1 MKELRISA
9 TVRVQRN
16 EGHPENYLFLIVGG
30 RRFFLGVLTPG
41 MTRADVKRMALAH
54 PQLSVSRGA

>member
-1 MKELRISA
+1 MKLVLPGGV
-9 TVRVQRN
+9 TVERN
-16 EGHPENYLFLIVGG
+16 AGHPENYLWIIVGG

-54 PQLSVSRGA
+54 PQLANTST